1 MKMVRRLTVTGLALA
16 VVLGTSMANPAMA
29 GPLDKKSPKIAHGM
43 YRDRGKSSPKIAHG
57 MYRDRGKSS
66 PKIAHG
72 MYRDRGKS
80 SPKIAHGIRT
90 GYPMSHGGNGHM
102 PGPGSFEELL
112 PVAVDLVDLYTAAMD
127 AGEFELA
134 DEVALDVNDL
144 VDAYD
149 RWFVRD

>member
-1 MKMVRRLTVTGLALA
+1 MKLEKSLTVAGLALA
-16 VVLGTSMANPAMA
+16 AVLGTTLSSVAQAD
-29 GPLDKKSPKIAHGM
+29 PLDKK
-43 YRDRGKSSPKIAHG
+43 SPKIAHG

-90 GYPMSHGGNGHM
+90 GYPMSYGIVGR
-102 PGPGSFEELL
+102 GPVPRSFEELL
-112 PVAVDLVDLYTAAMD
+112 PVAADLVNLYSAAMD

-134 DEVALDVNDL
+134 DEVALDVKDL

-149 RWFVRD
+149 RWLVCD

>member
-16 VVLGTSMANPAMA
+16 AVLGTSMANPAMA

-72 MYRDRGKS
+72 
-80 SPKIAHGIRT
+80 IRT
-90 GYPMSHGGNGHM
+90 GYLMSHGGNGHM
-102 PGPGSFEELL
+102 LGPGSFEELL

>member
-16 VVLGTSMANPAMA
+16 AVLGTSMANPAMA

-72 MYRDRGKS
+72 
-80 SPKIAHGIRT
+80 IRT
-90 GYPMSHGGNGHM
+90 GYLMSHGGNGHM

>member
-1 MKMVRRLTVTGLALA
+1 MKLEKSLTVAGLALA
-16 VVLGTSMANPAMA
+16 AVLGTTLSSVAQAD
-29 GPLDKKSPKIAHGM
+29 PLDKK
-43 YRDRGKSSPKIAHG
+43 
-57 MYRDRGKSS
+57 S

-90 GYPMSHGGNGHM
+90 GYPMSYGIVGR
-102 PGPGSFEELL
+102 GPVPRSFEELL
-112 PVAVDLVDLYTAAMD
+112 PVAADLVNLYSAAMD

-134 DEVALDVNDL
+134 DEVALDVKDL

-149 RWFVRD
+149 RWLVCD

>member
-16 VVLGTSMANPAMA
+16 AVLGISMANPAMA
-29 GPLDKKSPKIAHGM
+29 GPLDKK
-43 YRDRGKSSPKIAHG
+43 SPKIAHG